1 MQAHLRSTHWIQT
14 PRGRG
19 EWNLNQEMMWPEM
32 DKGLL
37 PQTLGSTEIQRMG
50 GTCFLII
57 PLSSHTQSTRI
68 MPGHSS
74 TPILHHYQAR
84 FLWRISTHVHTYVH
98 TPSFLDTHRQTT
110 KFEKPELFGQKLID
124 RILLLFVPA
133 DSCWSHKR
141 WQGTDFVCEWEHLCA
156 RACVPT
162 IVLVRVTLQ
171 QPFAVDLVWLF
182 SHHLPN
188 APGVIT
194 RVTYRMYA
202 CAVFLFVSVC
212 ISLHVLQMLFISCY
226 SFPQV
231 TRDGC
236 VPFFFLF
243 INCWQS
249 YIQIPWTSGCY
260 LAP

>member
-110 KFEKPELFGQKLID
+110 TFEKPELFGQKLID

-156 RACVPT
+156 RACACMRPHDCVGT
-162 IVLVRVTLQ
+162 CDVAAAVRCGSSLA
-171 QPFAVDLVWLF
+171 F
-182 SHHLPN
+182 LPSSTECSWSYHPCN
-188 APGVIT
+188 IQDV
-194 RVTYRMYA
+194 
-202 CAVFLFVSVC
+202 CLCCLFVCVC
-212 ISLHVLQMLFISCY
+212 LHISTCVANVIHFML
-226 SFPQV
+226 
-231 TRDGC
+231 
-236 VPFFFLF
+236 
-243 INCWQS
+243 
-249 YIQIPWTSGCY
+249 
-260 LAP
+260 